1 MKENRFQK
9 QFLHPRF
16 WLLWLGLGLLWL
28 LVQLPYPLL
37 LKLGRWLGA
46 LMYRFAGSRRHIAR
60 RNLELCFPAMSQS
73 ERDYLL
79 KQNFASTGIAFFEM
93 AMSWWWPC
101 QRLER
106 LVQVEGL
113 EHLQK
118 AQQAGKGVILMA
130 IHFTTLE
137 IGAGLLGQQHTIDGM
152 YRAHKNPVFDYV
164 QRKGRERHNAD
175 AIAIEREDVRTMLR
189 HLRQGRAIWYAPDQD
204 YGRKQSLFV
213 PLFGVPAATVT
224 ATSTFARLGRAG
236 VIPMRQS
243 RLPRGKGYLLQI
255 EPAWQEFPGE
265 NDEQDC
271 LRINQWVERAIMAHP
286 EQYLWSHRRFKTR
299 PEGEAKVY

>member
-118 AQQAGKGVILMA
+118 AQQARKGVILMA

-224 ATSTFARLGRAG
+224 ATSTFARLGRAV

>member
-224 ATSTFARLGRAG
+224 ATSTFARLGRAV

-255 EPAWQEFPGE
+255 EPAWQEFPGK